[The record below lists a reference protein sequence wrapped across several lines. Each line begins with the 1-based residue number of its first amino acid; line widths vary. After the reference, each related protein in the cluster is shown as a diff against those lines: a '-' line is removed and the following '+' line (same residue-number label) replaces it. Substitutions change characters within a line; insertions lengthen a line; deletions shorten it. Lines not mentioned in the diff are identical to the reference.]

1 LKEADVSQEID
12 LEKLQEQ
19 YELAGKLLGRLG
31 GDLDEAKNRV
41 SEIAEIRRT
50 YTSRDTKTDEYHQ
63 RTMGML
69 QDAMQR
75 CGEMYDLML
84 QSGTDAIRKMGQT

>member
-1 LKEADVSQEID
+1 MSQEID
-12 LEKLQEQ
+12 LQKLQEQ
-19 YELAGKLLGRLG
+19 YELAGKLLGSLG
-31 GDLDEAKNRV
+31 GALDEAKNRL

-50 YTSRDTKTDEYHQ
+50 YTSRDAKTDEYHQ

-69 QDAMQR
+69 QDAIQR
-75 CGEMYDLML
+75 YGEMYDLML